1 MTSSVNTLF
10 ASPLAGGGADAAAAA
25 ERALLPRRRS
35 SAAWWGP
42 VIGALVTL
50 VWLSALAI
58 GYVNAVTI
66 ITLGG
71 FAATLA
77 GAKNPAIGLLGVGI
91 LSTIDP
97 LTRVFLL
104 SGGLLRWNT
113 FNYVLILMM
122 LIFLPRTL
130 RLADRGTRFMAALL
144 LLMCLQAPISDAPDV
159 AFSTI
164 INLVAAPG
172 LLLFAMRAKEDPD
185 SIIWLSLVCGLT
197 SAVGGGIYF
206 MQAESL
212 PQINHN
218 AWSAFP
224 LTGITAICLAVPL
237 TAARGHVQ
245 TLMVLLAGINACWV
259 FISGSRGGML
269 ISLVCLVYLLFQ
281 VRGRVR
287 TQSLLLSVPLIAGLL
302 FTAFAEQNTAA
313 LYRINKL
320 FDSERGLESRTSGRS
335 DIALAGYEL
344 FKQNPL
350 GVGTGGF
357 GPAFSQLNMPD
368 ISFRNEEKG
377 SHSAWVKVAVE
388 NGVVGLVLL
397 LAYVG
402 SFFVMGIES
411 RRPGGVQLGLLVTL
425 VLFSAFFSREFQS
438 KGLWL
443 LAAGCTAL
451 YGAKAPRLYRP
462 DILVAV
468 RPPARPAAA
477 ATATTTA
484 ATP

>member
-10 ASPLAGGGADAAAAA
+10 SSPLAGAAGGRAADQGAALG
-25 ERALLPRRRS
+25 RG
-35 SAAWWGP
+35 SAAWWG
-42 VIGALVTL
+42 VLLSVLIAG
-50 VWLSALAI
+50 VWLAAFAI

-71 FAATLA
+71 FAAALC
-77 GAKNPAIGLLGVGI
+77 GVKNPAIGLFGVGV

-97 LTRVFLL
+97 LTRVFLMT
-104 SGGLLRWNT
+104 GGLLRWNT
-113 FNYVLILMM
+113 FNYLLILMM
-122 LIFLPRTL
+122 LLYLPRTL
-130 RLADRGTRFMAALL
+130 RFADLGTRILAALM
-144 LLMCLQAPISDAPDV
+144 LLMCFQIPISDALDV
-159 AFSTI
+159 AFSTV
-164 INLVAAPG
+164 INLMAAPG
-172 LLLFAMRAKEDPD
+172 LLLYAMRARHDPD
-185 SIIWLSLVCGLT
+185 AIIWMALLCGVT

-206 MQAESL
+206 VQTETL
-212 PQINHN
+212 PEINHN

-237 TAARGHVQ
+237 TAARGQIQ
-245 TLMVLLAGINACWV
+245 TMLVLLAGLNACWV

-269 ISLVCLVYLLFQ
+269 ISLVCLIYILFQ
-281 VRGRVR
+281 VRGPVR
-287 TQSLLLSVPLIAGLL
+287 TRSLLLGVPLIATLL
-302 FTAFAEQNTAA
+302 AGAFAEQNTAA

-335 DIALAGYEL
+335 DIALAGLEL

-368 ISFRNEEKG
+368 ISFRSEEKG

-388 NGVVGLVLL
+388 NGIVGLLL
-397 LAYVG
+397 LLVYVG
-402 SFFVMGIES
+402 SFFVMGVQS
-411 RRPGGVQLGLLVTL
+411 RRPGGVQLGLLVSL

-468 RPPARPAAA
+468 RPPSSRTVPAAGPA
-477 ATATTTA
+477 A
-484 ATP
+484 P